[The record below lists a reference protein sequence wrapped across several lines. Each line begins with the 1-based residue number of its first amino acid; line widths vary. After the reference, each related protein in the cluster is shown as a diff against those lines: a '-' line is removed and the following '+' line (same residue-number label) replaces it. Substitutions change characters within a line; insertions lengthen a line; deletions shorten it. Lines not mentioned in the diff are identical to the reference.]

1 MSTIDSS
8 PAPGNERE
16 RRADSS
22 GILGEGPLARRAFL
36 RGAVA
41 TTALLPLAEGALG
54 APQSLP
60 TNPALT
66 GGRIGLGL
74 VTYNIAKDWD
84 IPTLI
89 ANCQQTGFEAVEL
102 RTTHRHGVEPSLGQE
117 ARRSV
122 RLQFEGTSVRLLS
135 LGSVAEFHSPDAAEV
150 RRHIEDCKQFLQL
163 AHDIGALG
171 VKVRPNGIPD
181 RKSVV

>member
-16 RRADSS
+16 RHADSS

-41 TTALLPLAEGALG
+41 TTALLPIAGGALSA

-60 TNPALT
+60 ANPALA

-117 ARRSV
+117 AGCFVILLKAGRFPPILRFPSA
-122 RLQFEGTSVRLLS
+122 FTS
-135 LGSVAEFHSPDAAEV
+135 
-150 RRHIEDCKQFLQL
+150 
-163 AHDIGALG
+163 IGA
-171 VKVRPNGIPD
+171 
-181 RKSVV
+181 S